1 MQVGLL
7 LRRGWR
13 ATLFL
18 ALLAGLAGGIAM
30 AAWSLGRQASSAFD
44 RLLTYSDPSDLMLNL
59 CPPDVETVNE
69 ETQPRCASYDAADE
83 VATARQLPEVETAGR
98 AVYAGLTASLQG
110 DPNRT
115 WPSIALVMLDPPASL
130 DGAPIV
136 VAGRRPDPAA
146 ADEVAV
152 NERFAELTGATVG
165 DELDLTFWGPDE
177 LGAVA
182 AEGEIFNGPRLT
194 VRIVGIE
201 RSVLDLLAVVGTSAS
216 AIDEMRVSAGP
227 GLAASIRDVPRFS
240 AVAVVATDGDRAA
253 AEAAVEQ
260 AFAGRFYLLTPYLAA
275 DEQEPIAEA
284 IRYEAGGTMLFGAI
298 TALAAV
304 VFAGQAVSRQSRREW
319 ADGPTLRAL
328 GMSDRDA
335 TASALV
341 RGTVTGV
348 IAVVVAVGSA
358 VALSALGPFG
368 VAGRAE
374 VDAGIVVVDGMVLLL
389 GSALTIMVVA
399 GATWWP
405 VARDFGRPARRQR
418 ISRRS
423 GIGVVPAHLPA
434 SATAGLSM
442 SFSRR
447 GAGGLPVGAALA
459 GVALAFTTAL
469 AAVGLTASLDSL
481 TSTSAHFGAPW
492 DLSAGSAVG
501 SDASSDLV
509 ELLGRDPDVEA
520 AAGIVGS
527 DAEIGDEVAWFQAFQ
542 PVDGV
547 DGLIGPVITAGRAPA
562 AIDEVALGST
572 TMADQGLAIG
582 DSIDLR
588 PVTSAGVTSR
598 MTVVGT
604 TIINDSFENN
614 PGRGGVVTVEWVDEY
629 VEESSPDPFVI
640 RLRSGADLARFRA
653 ELDEVAT
660 AGVSAPVVQGAIRNV
675 DRVRFVP
682 FLLAALVGL
691 LAVASLAHALVL
703 SVRRQRGHLAVL
715 KSLGFRRGQVRA
727 AVAWHASALVLV
739 AAVIG
744 VPLGIIAGRW
754 GWRLIADELGVAS
767 APTTPLLWLVL
778 IIVGFV
784 AIANLIAAFPA
795 WAAARVS
802 TAHALR
808 VE

>member
-1 MQVGLL
+1 MGVVRMQVGLL
-7 LRRGWR
+7 MRRGWR

-59 CPPDVETVNE
+59 CPPDVETINE

-177 LGAVA
+177 FGTVA
-182 AEGEIFNGPRLT
+182 AEGETFNGPRLT

-260 AFAGRFYLLTPYLAA
+260 AFAGRLYLLTPYLTA

-284 IRYEAGGTMLFGAI
+284 IRYEAGAPMLFGAI

-358 VALSALGPFG
+358 VALVGARPVRGGWTGRGRCRHQSSTGWCSCSAAPSPSWWSQ
-368 VAGRAE
+368 GRRA
-374 VDAGIVVVDGMVLLL
+374 
-389 GSALTIMVVA
+389 
-399 GATWWP
+399 WP

-423 GIGVVPAHLPA
+423 GIGVV
-434 SATAGLSM
+434 
-442 SFSRR
+442 
-447 GAGGLPVGAALA
+447 
-459 GVALAFTTAL
+459 
-469 AAVGLTASLDSL
+469 
-481 TSTSAHFGAPW
+481 
-492 DLSAGSAVG
+492 
-501 SDASSDLV
+501 
-509 ELLGRDPDVEA
+509 
-520 AAGIVGS
+520 
-527 DAEIGDEVAWFQAFQ
+527 
-542 PVDGV
+542 
-547 DGLIGPVITAGRAPA
+547 
-562 AIDEVALGST
+562 
-572 TMADQGLAIG
+572 
-582 DSIDLR
+582 
-588 PVTSAGVTSR
+588 
-598 MTVVGT
+598 
-604 TIINDSFENN
+604 
-614 PGRGGVVTVEWVDEY
+614 
-629 VEESSPDPFVI
+629 
-640 RLRSGADLARFRA
+640 
-653 ELDEVAT
+653 
-660 AGVSAPVVQGAIRNV
+660 
-675 DRVRFVP
+675 
-682 FLLAALVGL
+682 
-691 LAVASLAHALVL
+691 
-703 SVRRQRGHLAVL
+703 
-715 KSLGFRRGQVRA
+715 
-727 AVAWHASALVLV
+727 
-739 AAVIG
+739 
-744 VPLGIIAGRW
+744 
-754 GWRLIADELGVAS
+754 
-767 APTTPLLWLVL
+767 
-778 IIVGFV
+778 
-784 AIANLIAAFPA
+784 
-795 WAAARVS
+795 
-802 TAHALR
+802 TAHAPGIGHRRAQHVLQRTRCGRLAGRGRPGGGGVGVHDGTRRRRPHGQPRLADLHLGALR
-808 VE
+808 RAVGPVSGQRGRQRRDRSTVVELMRNEPRCRGRRRHRRL